1 MGISYQS
8 EKNDLSTDPT
18 VNTMVARARLSDLW
32 FIKKRLAYVEINQY
46 VEEVYLLMKS
56 VGSF

>member
-56 VGSF
+56 IGSF

>member
-32 FIKKRLAYVEINQY
+32 FIEKRLAYVEINQY

-56 VGSF
+56 IGSF

>member
-8 EKNDLSTDPT
+8 EKNDLSTDST

-32 FIKKRLAYVEINQY
+32 FIKKRLAYGEINQY
-46 VEEVYLLMKS
+46 IEEVYLLMKS
-56 VGSF
+56 IGSF

>member
-46 VEEVYLLMKS
+46 VDEVYLLMKS
-56 VGSF
+56 IGSF